1 MTGLVQMHGG
11 RIDPGAV
18 DVLLARARQEVEEGV
33 LPSCQIAL
41 ARQGELVAFE
51 TFGDATPST
60 RYVVFSCVKAFVAGA
75 VWALMGDG
83 TLDISRPV
91 GHYVPE
97 FAASGKEAVT
107 VEQLLVHTGGFPHA
121 MLGPPEWDSR
131 QGRLATF
138 AEWTLEWEPGTAYE
152 YHPTSAHWVLG
163 EIIERVGGESYGDV
177 VHHRVT
183 EPAGL
188 PRRVLGVAPDDQE
201 DIATIEIRGRPAT
214 ADELEAVL
222 GVREL
227 PRATDAYEALLYLN
241 RSDVR
246 AVGIPG
252 GGGIMRADHLALFY
266 QALLHNPGGIWRPDI
281 LADATG
287 TVRNRFPDPLFAS
300 PANRTLGLTRA
311 GDDGLGFIR
320 GFGTATSPRAFGHGG
335 AAGQIG
341 WADPETGLSLGFATN
356 GVDVN
361 VIRQGRRGIEISTLA
376 GACVVGG

>member
-1 MTGLVQMHGG
+1 MTSGGQVQAG

-18 DVLLARARQEVEEGV
+18 EALLARARQEVEEGV

-41 ARQGELVAFE
+41 AGHGELIAFE
-51 TFGDATPST
+51 TFGAASPTT
-60 RYVVFSCVKAFVAGA
+60 RYVVFSCIKAFVAGA

-83 TLDISRPV
+83 VLDVSRPV
-91 GHYVPE
+91 GQYVPE
-97 FAASGKEAVT
+97 FAATGKEAVT

-121 MLGPPEWDSR
+121 ALGPPEWDSR
-131 QGRLATF
+131 EGRLDTF
-138 AEWTLEWEPGTAYE
+138 GRWTLEWEPGTAYE

-163 EIIERVGGESYGDV
+163 EIIERLGGESYCDA
-177 VHHRVT
+177 VHQRVT

-188 PRRVLGVAPDDQE
+188 PRRVLGIPTDDQD
-201 DIATIEIRGRPAT
+201 DIAAVELCGQVAT

-241 RSDVR
+241 RPDVR
-246 AVGIPG
+246 ALGIPG
-252 GGGIMRADHLALFY
+252 GGGVMRADHLALFY
-266 QALLHNPGGIWRPDI
+266 QAVLQDHGDIWDPKI

-287 TVRNRFPDPLFAS
+287 TIRNRFRDPLFGS
-300 PANRTLGLTRA
+300 PANRTLGLTLA

-356 GVDVN
+356 GVDMN
-361 VIRQGRRGIEISTLA
+361 VIRQGRRGIDISTLA
-376 GACVVGG
+376 GACVLRG

>member
-1 MTGLVQMHGG
+1 MTSVGQVQAG

-18 DVLLARARQEVEEGV
+18 DALLARARREVEEGV

-41 ARQGELVAFE
+41 ARHGELVAFE
-51 TFGDATPST
+51 TFGAATSTT

-75 VWALMGDG
+75 VWALMSDG
-83 TLDISRPV
+83 ALDVSRPV
-91 GHYVPE
+91 GEYVPE
-97 FAASGKEAVT
+97 FAATRKEAVT

-121 MLGPPEWDSR
+121 VLGPPEWDSR
-131 QGRLATF
+131 EGRLETF
-138 AEWTLEWEPGTAYE
+138 ARWSLEWEPGTAYE
-152 YHPTSAHWVLG
+152 YHPTSAHWILG
-163 EIIERVGGESYGDV
+163 EIVERLGGDGYSDV

-188 PRRVLGVAPDDQE
+188 PRRVLGIPVQE
-201 DIATIEIRGRPAT
+201 QADIATIQLCGRVAT
-214 ADELEAVL
+214 ADELEEVL

-241 RSDVR
+241 RPDVR
-246 AVGIPG
+246 ALGIPG
-252 GGGIMRADHLALFY
+252 GGGVMRADHLALFY
-266 QALLHNPGGIWRPDI
+266 QAILNDQGDIWDPRI

-287 TVRNRFPDPLFAS
+287 TIRNRFSDPLFGS
-300 PANRTLGLTRA
+300 PANRTLGLTLA

-341 WADPETGLSLGFATN
+341 WADPDSGLSLGFATN

-361 VIRQGRRGIEISTLA
+361 VIRQGRRGIDISTLA
-376 GACVVGG
+376 GAAVVRG

>member
-1 MTGLVQMHGG
+1 VAHLDQAQRG
-11 RIDPGAV
+11 RIDRRAV
-18 DVLLARARQEVEEGV
+18 DALLARARQEVEDGV

-41 ARQGELVAFE
+41 AHNGELVAFE
-51 TFGDATPST
+51 TYGDASSGT
-60 RYVVFSCVKAFVAGA
+60 RFVVFSCIKAFVAGA
-75 VWALMGDG
+75 VWTLMGDG
-83 TLDISRPV
+83 VLDVSLPV
-91 GHYVPE
+91 
-97 FAASGKEAVT
+97 AV
-107 VEQLLVHTGGFPHA
+107 
-121 MLGPPEWDSR
+121 LGPPEWSSR
-131 QGRLATF
+131 QSRLEVF
-138 AEWTLEWEPGTAYE
+138 AGWALEWEPGTRYG

-163 EIIERVGGESYGDV
+163 EIIERVSGRDV
-177 VHHRVT
+177 CDFVQRRVS

-188 PRRVLGVAPDDQE
+188 PGPVLGVPSNQQA
-201 DIATIEIRGRPAT
+201 DIATIEIRGEVAS

-227 PRATDAYEALLYLN
+227 PSAEAAYEALLYLN
-241 RSDVR
+241 MPEVR
-246 AVGIPG
+246 ALGIPG

-287 TVRNRFPDPLFAS
+287 RVRNRFPDPLFAS
-300 PANRTLGLTRA
+300 PANRTLGLTQA

-361 VIRQGRRGIEISTLA
+361 VIRQGRRGIEISTLG